1 MSWCDTKQ
9 MKRWTELEIVD
20 WYDQHPDIVLSE
32 YAKSLNLSINRLKQ
46 ILMP

>member
-9 MKRWTELEIVD
+9 MKRWTEAEIVD
-20 WYDQHPDIVLSE
+20 WYDQNPDIVLSD

>member
-9 MKRWTELEIVD
+9 MKRWTEAEIID